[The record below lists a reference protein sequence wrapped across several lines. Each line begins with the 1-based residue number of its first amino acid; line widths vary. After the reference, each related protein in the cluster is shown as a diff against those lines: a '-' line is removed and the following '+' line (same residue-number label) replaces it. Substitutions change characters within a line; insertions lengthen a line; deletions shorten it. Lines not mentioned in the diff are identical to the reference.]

1 MRSHGEGQTT
11 PVEQTC
17 AKGSWP
23 VCLSERGSN
32 PEWFNQSSILPL
44 SNIITNF
51 QQQHLVMKRST
62 SSASAPSALNIS
74 TTGPVT
80 SPITSPMSLDNYHE
94 MRYSFES
101 ETTVAPVNSRKDSG
115 NITNSADPSRPL
127 RATKS
132 HNKHVNA
139 HSYCGRHSTEFLF
152 GGRSIRNLLSN
163 LKHRRDSRE

>member
-1 MRSHGEGQTT
+1 
-11 PVEQTC
+11 
-17 AKGSWP
+17 
-23 VCLSERGSN
+23 
-32 PEWFNQSSILPL
+32 
-44 SNIITNF
+44 
-51 QQQHLVMKRST
+51 MKRST

-80 SPITSPMSLDNYHE
+80 SPITSPMSLDNVSRAPFRVSHLSGTNTTQQYHE

>member
-1 MRSHGEGQTT
+1 
-11 PVEQTC
+11 
-17 AKGSWP
+17 
-23 VCLSERGSN
+23 
-32 PEWFNQSSILPL
+32 
-44 SNIITNF
+44 
-51 QQQHLVMKRST
+51 MKRSS

-80 SPITSPMSLDNYHE
+80 SPITSPMSLDSYHE

-115 NITNSADPSRPL
+115 NMANSADPSRPL
-127 RATKS
+127 RTTKS

-152 GGRSIRNLLSN
+152 GGRSIRNLFSN